1 MGFAQLQQFLQH
13 RKDDILMNDDALPSH
28 PALPGEHLFPCLLL
42 PLGEFLIHAER
53 LEMFS
58 VWLLRQ
64 GDGPLD

>member
-1 MGFAQLQQFLQH
+1 
-13 RKDDILMNDDALPSH
+13 MNDDALPSH

-42 PLGEFLIHAER
+42 PLGEFLIHAKR

-58 VWLLRQ
+58 VRLLRQ